1 MSQIQYY
8 NHIKTDRENSRDHIA
23 YWRKLENQEDALH
36 RHVIWSLKQKSNFAS
51 KEKNQSNRSNKE
63 EEDGGGGEDCKKTKD
78 LESANKIQDLRNM
91 KSTGTESCSEL
102 PNSWNQHSSNSC
114 SESSELPSL
123 NLEKNN
129 SQMTQ
134 VHGIPVK
141 RPKIALIHQSSI
153 LAYVK
158 EA

>member
-63 EEDGGGGEDCKKTKD
+63 EEDGGGGEESERRRLQKNKGFRICKQN
-78 LESANKIQDLRNM
+78 SR
-91 KSTGTESCSEL
+91 SEEYEI
-102 PNSWNQHSSNSC
+102 NRYW
-114 SESSELPSL
+114 
-123 NLEKNN
+123 
-129 SQMTQ
+129 
-134 VHGIPVK
+134 
-141 RPKIALIHQSSI
+141 I
-153 LAYVK
+153 LFWTS
-158 EA
+158 